1 MITFVNKLVQH
12 LIETTLE
19 LLYIYRY
26 FCAQVGVQLVSLGA
40 GCVQHGVVLHELLH
54 TLGLW
59 HEQSRLD
66 RDQYVRILWEN
77 IRTGK
82 EDNFAK

>member
-1 MITFVNKLVQH
+1 M
-12 LIETTLE
+12 
-19 LLYIYRY
+19 
-26 FCAQVGVQLVSLGA
+26 GVQLVSLGA

-66 RDQYVRILWEN
+66 RDRYVRILWEN